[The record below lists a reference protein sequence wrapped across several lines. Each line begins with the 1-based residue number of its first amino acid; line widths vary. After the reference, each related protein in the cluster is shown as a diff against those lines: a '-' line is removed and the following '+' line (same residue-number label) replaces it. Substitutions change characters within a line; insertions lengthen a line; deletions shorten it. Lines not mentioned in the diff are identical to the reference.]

1 MERVEEQKE
10 QPVKAKLSYEELEYA
25 ASQLS
30 MQVQQLQARLNN
42 LQVSNIIERLN
53 LLFKVVELKDMFN
66 ADFVYLCSKE
76 IENTLT
82 LPEVKEEIEK

>member
-30 MQVQQLQARLNN
+30 MQVQQLQARLTN

-53 LLFKVVELKDMFN
+53 MLFKVIELKDMFN
-66 ADFVYLCSKE
+66 ADFVSLCSKE
-76 IENTLT
+76 IEHTLT
-82 LPEVKEEIEK
+82 LPEKEETEK